1 MARVISYVDGFNLYF
16 GLREKGW
23 KKYYWL
29 DLAAMSQAL
38 LKPQQVLKHCHC
50 FTARIRNSTHNQNA
64 ARQTLWLDALAT
76 RNDISCHYGHYLPKR
91 QRCNKCF
98 ATWVSHE
105 EKMTDVNIASQLL
118 VDAYED
124 RYDTA
129 LIVSGDSDLTT
140 PVQLIRQRFPN
151 KRLIIAFPPARQS
164 NQLKKAAHGYINI
177 GADSLRQNLLPDEIK
192 STTGF
197 VPKRPAGW
205 Y

>member
-1 MARVISYVDGFNLYF
+1 MTRVISYVDGFNLYF
-16 GLREKGW
+16 GFREKGW

-38 LKPQQVLKHCHC
+38 LKPQQVLKHCHY
-50 FTARIRNSTHNQNA
+50 FTARIRNSNHNQNA

-91 QRCNKCF
+91 QRCKKCF
-98 ATWVSHE
+98 ATWISHE

-164 NQLKKAAHGYINI
+164 NQLKKVAHGYINI

-192 STTGF
+192 SATGF
-197 VPKRPAGW
+197 VLKRPAGW